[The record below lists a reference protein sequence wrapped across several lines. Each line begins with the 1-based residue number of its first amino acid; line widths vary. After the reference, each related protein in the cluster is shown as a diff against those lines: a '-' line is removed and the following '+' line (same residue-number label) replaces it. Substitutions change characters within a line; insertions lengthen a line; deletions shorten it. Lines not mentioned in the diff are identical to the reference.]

1 MANESNITEEMKSDN
16 YWYIG
21 ADVYNPE
28 SDPKKMSISINGPAA
43 MPIQIYILI
52 PPNDWSLITPE
63 RVPSDISHVYRLN
76 YPEGATSVRVID
88 ANGIVKEK
96 TIYFAKVYPPNT
108 SGTGSGGSGSSSSG
122 GGSSGGGS
130 SGGSSGGGSSGGG
143 SSGGGSSGG
152 SSGGGSSG
160 GGSGSATGNYVLQL
174 SKILEAINGLVKRL
188 SCLGPEPSY
197 EHNKSNK

>member
-143 SSGGGSSGG
+143 S
-152 SSGGGSSG
+152 
-160 GGSGSATGNYVLQL
+160 GSATGNYVLQL